1 MFRSFEFRLRPTKA
15 QIAAFEEI
23 LVDSCETYNAALQER
38 RDAWKM
44 QRKVVTDF
52 DQFNELQE
60 LRKDPKF
67 AAVGIDIA
75 REPIRRVD
83 SAFQGFFRR
92 AKAGQKPGY
101 PRFRS
106 RDRYDSFAWYRP
118 SFDSKSLMV
127 PKVGRV
133 KFTAHQLVVGESK
146 KILVKRQGRKW
157 IARVVCD
164 IGSAPPKQPVSSPIG
179 VDLGLTSFAVFSNG
193 DEIKNPRFAKKAE
206 QRITNA
212 NRALARKLRG
222 SKNRLRA
229 KERLRRE
236 HQRVADA
243 RKNFCHHAS
252 KAVLA
257 KYDLVA
263 HEALN
268 IADMA
273 EKRFGKSIM
282 DAAWGL
288 FLFQLTYKA
297 ESAGRWVVPVNP
309 RNTTKQCSSC
319 GELVE
324 KKIFERTHSCKCGLV
339 MGRDHNAAV
348 NILRLGRSLVKA

>member
-1 MFRSFEFRLRPTKA
+1 MRSFM
-15 QIAAFEEI
+15 I
-23 LVDSCETYNAALQER
+23 
-38 RDAWKM
+38 
-44 QRKVVTDF
+44 
-52 DQFNELQE
+52 
-60 LRKDPKF
+60 
-67 AAVGIDIA
+67 
-75 REPIRRVD
+75 
-83 SAFQGFFRR
+83 
-92 AKAGQKPGY
+92 
-101 PRFRS
+101 
-106 RDRYDSFAWYRP
+106 
-118 SFDSKSLMV
+118 
-127 PKVGRV
+127 
-133 KFTAHQLVVGESK
+133 
-146 KILVKRQGRKW
+146 
-157 IARVVCD
+157 CD
-164 IGSAPPKQPVSSPIG
+164 IGPAPPKQPVSNPIG
-179 VDLGLTSFAVFSNG
+179 IDLGLTSFAVLSNG
-193 DEIKNPRFAKKAE
+193 DEIKNPRFAKRAE
-206 QRITNA
+206 QRIANA

-257 KYDLVA
+257 KYDFVA

-273 EKRFGKSIM
+273 AKRYGKSIM

-309 RNTTKQCSSC
+309 RNTTKQCSGC
-319 GELVE
+319 GELVP
-324 KKIFERTHSCKCGLV
+324 KSLFERIHSCKCGLI

-348 NILRLGRSLVKA
+348 NILRLGRSLVQA